1 MRPGSQ
7 HRSRMVAPKEYGLDL
22 TLVVEQARG
31 CQHPHIGIRRKVGVP
46 GTVRVRE
53 SDSGIEHVFRLPYQL
68 EYRSMKRIEPAYF
81 VGAQHPHAFQQ
92 VLGVDRIDDPP
103 SQGYPEP

>member
-7 HRSRMVAPKEYGLDL
+7 HRNRSVAPKENGLDL
-22 TLVVEQARG
+22 ALVVEQARG
-31 CQHPHIGIRRKVGVP
+31 CQHSDIGIRRKVGVP

-81 VGAQHPHAFQQ
+81 GGVEYPHAFQQ
-92 VLGVDRIDDPP
+92 VLRVDRIDDPS
-103 SQGYPEP
+103 SQGYPET